1 MALLSLNEIALG
13 FGGPKLLESVSFQI
27 DTGERIALV
36 GRNGAGKSTLFGIML
51 GTLKPDAGQVS
62 LTRGVRIGALL
73 QEVPTALSGTVR
85 EIILGGLG
93 ETGETLSK
101 WEAAMESGDDEAMDE
116 LSHKLDECGGWN
128 AGVEVDKIISR
139 MGLVPELPFA
149 TLSAGMKRRVMLGR
163 EVVSKPDLLLLDE
176 PTNHLDIAAIEWLE
190 DFLKEFRGA
199 VFFVTHDRRFLR
211 RVATRIFDLD
221 RGRVMS
227 WNCGY
232 AEYLDRKK
240 AWLEAE
246 AVVQA
251 EFDKK
256 LAIEEAWIRQGVK
269 ARRVRNEG
277 RVLALKKLR
286 ETRRNRRDLT
296 GNMRATISE
305 ADRSGVKVLEAAGV
319 SHGWNGRPIVTNL
332 DLLVT
337 RGDRIGLLGPNG
349 VGKTTLLKILLGE
362 LRPDSGAVMLGT
374 NLQVAYFDQLRSQL
388 DPKKTV
394 IENLAGDNDTVFI
407 NGSKK
412 HAITYLQDFLF
423 APDRAKS
430 PVSML
435 SGGERCRLLIAKLFL
450 SPANVLVLD
459 EPTNDLDLETLE
471 LLEELI
477 TDFAGTVLIVSHD
490 REFLD
495 AVTTSYLVFE
505 GEGRVREFVGDYE
518 SWMAERAKGSSTP
531 PAPVSNAGHSIKVAA
546 PVAPAPAA
554 NFKARKLSFKES
566 QELDGLPA
574 KMEALEAEQKALTDK
589 MSDPEFYKNASGF
602 KASRDRIEVIETE
615 LMEALE
621 RWDLLSKIQRG
632 EVPA

>member
-27 DTGERIALV
+27 DSGERIALV

-51 GTLKPDAGQVS
+51 GTLKPDSGQVS

-73 QEVPTALSGTVR
+73 QDVPVALEGTVR
-85 EIILGGLG
+85 EIILSGLG
-93 ETGETLSK
+93 EAGALLGK
-101 WEAAMESGDDEAMDE
+101 WEAAMNEGDDAAMDD
-116 LSHKLDECGGWN
+116 LSHQLDETGGWN
-128 AGVEVDKIISR
+128 AGVEVDKIITR
-139 MGLVPELPFA
+139 MGLNADLRFA
-149 TLSAGMKRRVMLGR
+149 NLSAGMKRRVMLCR

-199 VFFVTHDRRFLR
+199 VFFVSHDRRFLR
-211 RVATRIFDLD
+211 NVASRVFDLD
-221 RGRVMS
+221 RGRVIS

-232 AEYLDRKK
+232 ADYLLRKQ

-246 AVVQA
+246 AVREA

-269 ARRVRNEG
+269 ARRCRNEG
-277 RVLALKKLR
+277 RVESLKKMR
-286 ETRRNRRDLT
+286 EQRRSRRDQQ
-296 GNMRATISE
+296 GSIRASISE
-305 ADRSGVKVLEAAGV
+305 AERSGVKVLEAAGV
-319 SHGWNGRPIVTNL
+319 SHGWSGRPIVNNL
-332 DLLVT
+332 DLLLT

-374 NLQVAYFDQLRSQL
+374 NLQVAYFDQLRTQL

-394 IENLAGDNDTVFI
+394 IQNLAGENDTVFI

-435 SGGERCRLLIAKLFL
+435 SGGERCRLLLAKLFL

-495 AVTTSYLVFE
+495 SVTTSYLVFE

-518 SWMAERAKGSSTP
+518 SWVADRARAAAA
-531 PAPVSNAGHSIKVAA
+531 PAPVFAAKNNTPAPAVAA
-546 PVAPAPAA
+546 PS
-554 NFKARKLSFKES
+554 FKAKKLSFKES
-566 QELDGLPA
+566 QELEAIPA
-574 KMEALEAEQKALTDK
+574 TMEKLEAEQTALTAK

-602 KASRDRIEVIETE
+602 KTARDRIEAIETG

-621 RWDLLSKIQRG
+621 RQDYLEKVKRG